1 MARLSISQAWD
12 ESRQILSREGGLLS
26 AVALAL
32 VALPMAIFVA
42 FVPGGVLSAL
52 TMAAQGSSGHALGQ
66 IALFLVFLLG
76 QLSVTRLALGPSVS
90 VGGAIAAASRR
101 APSYIGAALII
112 GIAIMIGI
120 FAISIL
126 VVLAAQPAS
135 QEAFAKSPAMMVTLV
150 AICGLYLFMFA
161 RVISVAPAVAT
172 SEPDLGPI
180 GIIRR
185 SWSLTGGHFWRIA
198 GFLVLFFVATSI
210 AMAAIGLAIGSAVE
224 IAFGDI
230 DPMSA
235 SALVVGLVEG
245 LATAVITVTLM
256 VMLARIYVQ
265 LAGGAVSPSVPS
277 SGT

>member
-12 ESRQILSREGGLLS
+12 ESRQILTREGGLLS

-52 TMAAQGSSGHALGQ
+52 TKAAQGSSGHALGQ
-66 IALFLVFLLG
+66 IALFLIFLLG

-101 APSYIGAALII
+101 ALSYIGAALII
-112 GIAIMIGI
+112 GVAIMIGI
-120 FAISIL
+120 FAISII

-135 QEAFAKSPAMMVTLV
+135 QEEFAKSPAMMVTLA
-150 AICGLYLFMFA
+150 AICALYLFAFA

-172 SEPDLGPI
+172 SESSLGPI

-185 SWSLTGGHFWRIA
+185 SWSLTAGHFWRLA

-210 AMAAIGLAIGSAVE
+210 AMGAIGLAIGSVVE
-224 IAFGDI
+224 IVFGQI

-235 SALVVGLVEG
+235 SALVVGLAEG
-245 LATAVITVTLM
+245 VMTAAITVTLM

-265 LAGGAVSPSVPS
+265 LAGLDAKASVPS